1 MKISPEKYA
10 SALFELLKDANN
22 QKEANILISNFISL
36 TVKNNDFYQI
46 DKIIKEFKKKWDQE
60 FRLIKAEIIS
70 VYPISSDVEKVILD
84 YVKKEAKMTQ
94 VEIENKIDK
103 EILGGV
109 IVKYDDRIFDASLKT
124 KLNRLKE
131 ALLN

>member
-10 SALFELLKDANN
+10 SALFELLRGVNN
-22 QKEANILISNFISL
+22 QKEANTLISNFISL

-46 DKIIKEFKKKWDQE
+46 DKILKEFKRKWGQE
-60 FRLIKAEIIS
+60 FRLIKAEVIS
-70 VYPISSDVEKVILD
+70 VYPISPDVEKVILD

-109 IVKYDDRIFDASLKT
+109 IVKYDDKIFDASLKT

-131 ALLN
+131 TLLN